1 MKNYQKYNDY
11 KNRAF
16 TPEKM
21 QSDAN
26 LFVKKLMP
34 TFCNSWINQVEEQSD
49 ELKGIKFEF
58 IVKSETIQVIKLGG
72 FLGDWDLFLNKK
84 RISKTDLT
92 NFLEKKYMTG
102 LEIFCKYVMGYNF
115 HLNMLE
121 YSGDYVK
128 VSEKNKNIESIFAG
142 LNDQDKAKAIDFMNS
157 VFGEKL
163 TKRVFSKNGETR
175 DELLNQ
181 LNELNKTYSYE

>member
-1 MKNYQKYNDY
+1 MKNYQTYNDY

-121 YSGDYVK
+121 YNGDYVK
-128 VSEKNKNIESIFAG
+128 VSEKNKNIESIFAC

-181 LNELNKTYSYE
+181 LNELNKTYRYE

>member
-1 MKNYQKYNDY
+1 MKNYQTYNDY

-21 QSDAN
+21 QSDAV

-92 NFLEKKYMTG
+92 NLLEKKYMTG

-121 YSGDYVK
+121 YNGDYVK

-163 TKRVFSKNGETR
+163 TKRVFSKNDESR
-175 DELLNQ
+175 NELLNQ

>member
-1 MKNYQKYNDY
+1 MKNYQTYNDY

-21 QSDAN
+21 QSDAV

-34 TFCNSWINQVEEQSD
+34 TFCDSWINQVEEQSD

-121 YSGDYVK
+121 YNGDYVK

>member
-1 MKNYQKYNDY
+1 MKNYQTYNDY

-21 QSDAN
+21 QSDAT

-34 TFCNSWINQVEEQSD
+34 TFCDSWINQVEEQSD

-121 YSGDYVK
+121 YNGDYVK

>member
-121 YSGDYVK
+121 YNGDYVK

>member
-1 MKNYQKYNDY
+1 MKNYQTYNDY

-21 QSDAN
+21 QSDAT

-121 YSGDYVK
+121 YNGDYVK

>member
-1 MKNYQKYNDY
+1 MKNYQTYNDY

-21 QSDAN
+21 QSDAT

-92 NFLEKKYMTG
+92 NFLEKKYMTP
-102 LEIFCKYVMGYNF
+102 LEIFCKYAMAYNF
-115 HLNMLE
+115 YLNMVE
-121 YSGDYVK
+121 CKTQYNEVK
-128 VSEKNKNIESIFAG
+128 ARNKNIENIFIG
-142 LNDQDKAKAIDFMNS
+142 LNNQDKAKAIDFMND
-157 VFGEKL
+157 VFGVKKTEK
-163 TKRVFSKNGETR
+163 VFLKNDESR

>member
-1 MKNYQKYNDY
+1 MKNYQTYSDY

-21 QSDAN
+21 QSDAT

-34 TFCNSWINQVEEQSD
+34 TFCDSWINQVEEQSD
-49 ELKGIKFEF
+49 DLKGIKFEF
-58 IVKSETIQVIKLGG
+58 KVKSETIHVIKLGG

-92 NFLEKKYMTG
+92 NFLEKKYMTP
-102 LEIFCKYVMGYNF
+102 LEIFCKYAMAYNF
-115 HLNMLE
+115 YLNMVE
-121 YSGDYVK
+121 CKTQYNEVK
-128 VSEKNKNIESIFAG
+128 ARNKNIESIFAG

-163 TKRVFSKNGETR
+163 IKRVFLKNDESR
-175 DELLNQ
+175 NELLNQ

>member
-1 MKNYQKYNDY
+1 MKNYQTYNDY

-34 TFCNSWINQVEEQSD
+34 TFCNSWIDQVEEQSD

-121 YSGDYVK
+121 YNGDYVK

>member
-34 TFCNSWINQVEEQSD
+34 TFCDSWINQVEEQSD

-92 NFLEKKYMTG
+92 NFLEKKYMTP
-102 LEIFCKYVMGYNF
+102 LEIFCKYAMAYNF
-115 HLNMLE
+115 YLNMVE
-121 YSGDYVK
+121 CKTQYNEVK
-128 VSEKNKNIESIFAG
+128 ARNKNIENIFIG
-142 LNDQDKAKAIDFMNS
+142 LNNQDKAKAIDFMND
-157 VFGEKL
+157 VFGVKKTEK
-163 TKRVFSKNGETR
+163 VFLKNDESR
-175 DELLNQ
+175 NELLNQ

>member
-1 MKNYQKYNDY
+1 MKNYQTYNDY

-21 QSDAN
+21 QSDAT

-92 NFLEKKYMTG
+92 NFLEKKYMTE

-121 YSGDYVK
+121 YNGDYVK

-163 TKRVFSKNGETR
+163 TKRVFSKNDESR
-175 DELLNQ
+175 NELLNQ

>member
-1 MKNYQKYNDY
+1 MKKYQTYSDY
-11 KNRAF
+11 KNRSF

-21 QSDAN
+21 QSDAV

-34 TFCNSWINQVEEQSD
+34 TFCDSWINQVEEQSD
-49 ELKGIKFEF
+49 DLKGIKFQF
-58 IVKSETIQVIKLGG
+58 KVNSETIHVIKLGG
-72 FLGDWDLFLNKK
+72 FLGDWDLFFNKK
-84 RISKTDLT
+84 RINKSDLK
-92 NFLEKKYMTG
+92 NYLEKKYMTG

-121 YSGDYVK
+121 YNGDYVK

-142 LNDQDKAKAIDFMNS
+142 LNDQDKSKAVDFMNS

-175 DELLNQ
+175 DQLLKE
-181 LNELNKTYSYE
+181 LNELNKLYSYE

>member
-1 MKNYQKYNDY
+1 MKNYQTYNDY

-92 NFLEKKYMTG
+92 NFLEKKYMTP
-102 LEIFCKYVMGYNF
+102 LEIFCKYAMAYNF
-115 HLNMLE
+115 YLNMVE
-121 YSGDYVK
+121 CKTQYNEVK
-128 VSEKNKNIESIFAG
+128 ARNKNIENIFIG
-142 LNDQDKAKAIDFMNS
+142 LNNQDKAKAIDFMND
-157 VFGEKL
+157 VFGVKKTEK
-163 TKRVFSKNGETR
+163 VFLKNDESR
-175 DELLNQ
+175 NELLNQ

>member
-1 MKNYQKYNDY
+1 MKNYQKYSDY

-142 LNDQDKAKAIDFMNS
+142 LNDQDKAKSD
-157 VFGEKL
+157 
-163 TKRVFSKNGETR
+163 
-175 DELLNQ
+175 
-181 LNELNKTYSYE
+181 

>member
-1 MKNYQKYNDY
+1 MKNYQTYNDY

-121 YSGDYVK
+121 YNGDYVK

>member
-21 QSDAN
+21 QSDAT

-121 YSGDYVK
+121 YNGDYVK

>member
-1 MKNYQKYNDY
+1 MKNYQTYNDY

-92 NFLEKKYMTG
+92 NFLEKKYMTP
-102 LEIFCKYVMGYNF
+102 LEIFCKYAMAYNF
-115 HLNMLE
+115 YLNMVE
-121 YSGDYVK
+121 CKTQYNEVK
-128 VSEKNKNIESIFAG
+128 ARNKNIENIFIG
-142 LNDQDKAKAIDFMNS
+142 LNNQDKAKAIDFMND
-157 VFGEKL
+157 VFGVKKTEK
-163 TKRVFSKNGETR
+163 VFLKNDESR

>member
-92 NFLEKKYMTG
+92 NFLEKKYMTS
-102 LEIFCKYVMGYNF
+102 LEIFCKYAMAYNF
-115 HLNMLE
+115 YLNMVE
-121 YSGDYVK
+121 CKTQYNEVK
-128 VSEKNKNIESIFAG
+128 ARNKNIENIFIG
-142 LNDQDKAKAIDFMNS
+142 LNNQDKAKAIDFMND
-157 VFGEKL
+157 VFGVKKTEK
-163 TKRVFSKNGETR
+163 VFLKNDESR

-181 LNELNKTYSYE
+181 LNELNKTYRYE

>member
-1 MKNYQKYNDY
+1 MKKYQTYNDY

-92 NFLEKKYMTG
+92 NFLEKKYMTP
-102 LEIFCKYVMGYNF
+102 LEIFCKYAMAYNF
-115 HLNMLE
+115 YLNMVE
-121 YSGDYVK
+121 CKTQYNEVK
-128 VSEKNKNIESIFAG
+128 ARNKNIENIFIG
-142 LNDQDKAKAIDFMNS
+142 LNNQDKAKAIDFMND
-157 VFGEKL
+157 VFGVKKTEK
-163 TKRVFSKNGETR
+163 VFLKNDESR
-175 DELLNQ
+175 NELLNQ

>member
-1 MKNYQKYNDY
+1 
-11 KNRAF
+11 
-16 TPEKM
+16 
-21 QSDAN
+21 
-26 LFVKKLMP
+26 
-34 TFCNSWINQVEEQSD
+34 
-49 ELKGIKFEF
+49 
-58 IVKSETIQVIKLGG
+58 
-72 FLGDWDLFLNKK
+72 
-84 RISKTDLT
+84 
-92 NFLEKKYMTG
+92 MTG

-121 YSGDYVK
+121 YNGDYVK

>member
-1 MKNYQKYNDY
+1 MKNYQKYSDY

-181 LNELNKTYSYE
+181 LNELNKTYNYE

>member
-1 MKNYQKYNDY
+1 MKNYQTYNDY

-21 QSDAN
+21 QSDAV

-34 TFCNSWINQVEEQSD
+34 TFCDSWINQVEEQSD

-102 LEIFCKYVMGYNF
+102 LEIFCKYAMAYNF
-115 HLNMLE
+115 YLNMVE
-121 YSGDYVK
+121 CKTQYNEVK
-128 VSEKNKNIESIFAG
+128 ARNKNIENIFIG
-142 LNDQDKAKAIDFMNS
+142 LNNQDKAKAIDFMND
-157 VFGEKL
+157 VFGVKKTEK
-163 TKRVFSKNGETR
+163 VFLKNDESR
-175 DELLNQ
+175 NELLNQ

>member
-1 MKNYQKYNDY
+1 MKKYQTYSDY

-21 QSDAN
+21 QSDAV

-34 TFCNSWINQVEEQSD
+34 TFCDSWINQVEEQSD
-49 ELKGIKFEF
+49 DLKGIKFEF
-58 IVKSETIQVIKLGG
+58 KVKSETIHVIKLGG
-72 FLGDWDLFLNKK
+72 FLGDWDLFFNKK
-84 RISKTDLT
+84 RINKSDLK
-92 NFLEKKYMTG
+92 NYLEKKYMTG

-121 YSGDYVK
+121 YNGDYAK

-142 LNDQDKAKAIDFMNS
+142 LNDQDKAKAIDFMNN

-175 DELLNQ
+175 DQLLKE
-181 LNELNKTYSYE
+181 LNELNKLYSYE

>member
-34 TFCNSWINQVEEQSD
+34 TFCNSWIDQVKEQSD

-84 RISKTDLT
+84 KDQQNR
-92 NFLEKKYMTG
+92 F
-102 LEIFCKYVMGYNF
+102 
-115 HLNMLE
+115 
-121 YSGDYVK
+121 
-128 VSEKNKNIESIFAG
+128 NK
-142 LNDQDKAKAIDFMNS
+142 LP
-157 VFGEKL
+157 
-163 TKRVFSKNGETR
+163 
-175 DELLNQ
+175 
-181 LNELNKTYSYE
+181 

>member
-1 MKNYQKYNDY
+1 MKNYQKYSDY

>member
-34 TFCNSWINQVEEQSD
+34 TFCNSWIDQVKEQSD

-121 YSGDYVK
+121 YNGDYVK

>member
-1 MKNYQKYNDY
+1 MKNYQTYNDY

-34 TFCNSWINQVEEQSD
+34 TFCDSWINQVEEQSD

-121 YSGDYVK
+121 YNGDYVK

>member
-1 MKNYQKYNDY
+1 MKNYQTYNDY

-21 QSDAN
+21 QSDAV

-92 NFLEKKYMTG
+92 NFLEKKYMTP
-102 LEIFCKYVMGYNF
+102 LEIFCKYAMAYNF
-115 HLNMLE
+115 YLNMVE
-121 YSGDYVK
+121 CKTQYNEVK
-128 VSEKNKNIESIFAG
+128 ARNKNIENIFIG
-142 LNDQDKAKAIDFMNS
+142 LNNQDKAKAIDFMND
-157 VFGEKL
+157 VFGVKKTEK
-163 TKRVFSKNGETR
+163 VFLKNDESR

>member
-21 QSDAN
+21 QFDAV

-34 TFCNSWINQVEEQSD
+34 TFCDSWINQVEEQSD

-92 NFLEKKYMTG
+92 NFLEKKYMTP
-102 LEIFCKYVMGYNF
+102 LEIFCKYAMAYNF
-115 HLNMLE
+115 YLNMVE
-121 YSGDYVK
+121 CKTQYNEVK
-128 VSEKNKNIESIFAG
+128 ARNKNIENIFIG
-142 LNDQDKAKAIDFMNS
+142 LNNQDKAKAIDFMND
-157 VFGEKL
+157 VFGVKKTEK
-163 TKRVFSKNGETR
+163 VFLKNDESR
-175 DELLNQ
+175 NELLNQ

>member
-1 MKNYQKYNDY
+1 MKNYQKYSDY

-21 QSDAN
+21 QSDAS

-34 TFCNSWINQVEEQSD
+34 TFCNSWIDQVEEQSD

-58 IVKSETIQVIKLGG
+58 IVKCETIQVIKLGG

-92 NFLEKKYMTG
+92 NFLEKKYMTP
-102 LEIFCKYVMGYNF
+102 LQIFCKYAMAYNF
-115 HLNMLE
+115 YLNMVECKTE
-121 YSGDYVK
+121 YNEVK
-128 VSEKNKNIESIFAG
+128 ARNKNIENIFVG
-142 LNDQDKAKAIDFMNS
+142 LNNQDKAKAIDFMND
-157 VFGEKL
+157 VFGAEK
-163 TKRVFSKNGETR
+163 TEKVFFKNHESR
-175 DELLNQ
+175 NELLSQ

>member
-1 MKNYQKYNDY
+1 MKNYQKYSDY

-121 YSGDYVK
+121 YNGDYVK

-163 TKRVFSKNGETR
+163 TKRVFSKNDESR
-175 DELLNQ
+175 NELLNQ